1 MDTNINKSIL
11 IVLCMLSFE
20 TVIGDDAS
28 SLPNLLNSTVGR
40 HMHRNANIPF
50 GNGNARKLKKLDQ
63 INRPTNRHK
72 SDEPKPNYEVVQ
84 DPARTGTPTERAVEH
99 SERVPS
105 TYIGVLLYWTRL
117 FLSWVAQ
124 LFFIRTEGTQSTRS
138 ELGQNTDS
146 APSFSG
152 GNQGHEGSTVHDR
165 ARILAEGVPPIYR
178 YVCGYVHILVHIY
191 IQYIYIY
198 ACRTLPC
205 KSSRFE
211 HGK

>member
-1 MDTNINKSIL
+1 MFTNVNKFIL
-11 IVLCMLSFE
+11 IVLCISWFDAA
-20 TVIGDDAS
+20 IGVVDS

-40 HMHRNANIPF
+40 HRLRNANIY
-50 GNGNARKLKKLDQ
+50 GNAPQLKKLNKL
-63 INRPTNRHK
+63 NRLTNRHN
-72 SDEPKPNYEVVQ
+72 SGEPKPYDEFAQ
-84 DPARTGTPTERAVEH
+84 DPARIGTPTERAVEH

-105 TYIGVLLYWTRL
+105 THIGVLLDWTRL

-124 LFFIRTEGTQSTRS
+124 LFVTRTEGPQSTRS

-152 GNQGHEGSTVHDR
+152 GNQVNQGSTVHDR